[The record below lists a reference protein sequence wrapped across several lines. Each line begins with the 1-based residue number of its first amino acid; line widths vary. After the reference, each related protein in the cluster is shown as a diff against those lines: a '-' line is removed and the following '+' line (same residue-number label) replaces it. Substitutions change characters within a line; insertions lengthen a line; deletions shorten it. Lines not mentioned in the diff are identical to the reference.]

1 MQSKRKATLALLIS
15 ALGATCTFPTAAGG
29 FFSGIIHHGFLAATI
44 GGLADWFAVTALF
57 RKPLG
62 IGYRTE
68 ILRRNRKRIMD
79 SIVEFT
85 SDDLLSVENIMSVL
99 RKEDTAALLVDYLL
113 HRGGREHIRKLVD
126 ELLLKA
132 VNSMDAHAAAETLS
146 PAIRRGLS
154 DFAVERVFLDML
166 QLLAEEK
173 HSRKVLSSFLHM
185 GEQVLHAP
193 AMQQALLEN
202 IKVLRRAYEGESAG
216 RAFVLAVLDLDDEH
230 ILSIFNERM
239 TKYLQE
245 LLYENTESY
254 GGLKA
259 SFEAFLRTAA
269 DDPSL
274 AELFRGWREHYL
286 QQMDI
291 RDHLEDWIETNVK
304 GDNPFWV
311 EHLNNFLDARI
322 DDFVSDKE
330 MQQDCDRYIKNFL
343 ESELKKHHDMIPSL
357 IRERLNEF
365 DDDSLTEFVE
375 SKVADD
381 LQMIRINGSIVGG
394 IVGMM
399 LYIIVYLSERM
410 WGL

>member
-1 MQSKRKATLALLIS
+1 MQTKNKATMALLVS
-15 ALGATCTFPTAAGG
+15 ALGATVTFPTAGGG
-29 FFSGIIHHGFLAATI
+29 FVSGLFHHGFMAATI

-57 RKPLG
+57 RKPFG

-68 ILRRNRKRIMD
+68 ILRRNRDRIMD

-85 SDDLLSVENIMSVL
+85 SEDLLSVENIMSVL
-99 RKEDTAALLVDYLL
+99 RKEDTAALLVEYLL

-132 VNSMDAHAAAETLS
+132 VNSMDTHAAASKLS
-146 PAIRRGLS
+146 PTIRNGLS
-154 DFAVERVFLDML
+154 DFAVERVFLDMI

-173 HSRKVLSSFLHM
+173 HSRRVLASFLHM

-193 AMQQALLEN
+193 TMQQALLEN
-202 IKVLRRAYEGESAG
+202 IRVLRRAYEGESAG

-239 TKYLQE
+239 TKYLDE
-245 LLYENTESY
+245 LLRENTESY
-254 GGLKA
+254 IGLKN
-259 SFEAFLRTAA
+259 SFEIFLRNAA
-269 DDPSL
+269 EDPSL
-274 AELFRGWREHYL
+274 ANLFRGWREHYL
-286 QQMDI
+286 EQMDMSEQ
-291 RDHLEDWIETNVK
+291 LEEWLEKNVK

-311 EHLNNFLDARI
+311 EHLNRFLDARI
-322 DDFVSDKE
+322 DDFVSDKD
-330 MQQDCDRYIKNFL
+330 MQRSCDRYIKGFL
-343 ESELKKHHDMIPSL
+343 EGELKKHHEMIPSL

-394 IVGMM
+394 LVGIL
-399 LYIIVYLSERM
+399 LYIVIQLSERM

>member
-1 MQSKRKATLALLIS
+1 MQTKKKATLALLVS
-15 ALGATCTFPTAAGG
+15 ALGTAMTFTTAAGN
-29 FFSGIIHHGFLAATI
+29 FWSGLIHHGFLAATI

-68 ILRRNRKRIMD
+68 ILRRNRDRIMD

-85 SDDLLSVENIMSVL
+85 SEDLLSVKNIMSVL
-99 RKEDTAALLVDYLL
+99 NREDTAALLVEYLL

-132 VNSMDAHAAAETLS
+132 VNSMDARTTADKLS

-166 QLLAEEK
+166 QLLSEEK
-173 HSRKVLSSFLHM
+173 HSRRVLASLLHM
-185 GEQVLHAP
+185 GEQVLQAP
-193 AMQQALLEN
+193 TMQQALLEN
-202 IKVLRRAYEGESAG
+202 IRVLRRAYEGESAG

-239 TKYLQE
+239 TKYLEE
-245 LLYENTESY
+245 LFNENTESY
-254 GGLKA
+254 AALKN
-259 SFEAFLRTAA
+259 SFEIFLRNASE
-269 DDPSL
+269 DPSL

-286 QQMDI
+286 DRMDMSE
-291 RDHLEDWIETNVK
+291 HLAEWLEKHVK
-304 GDNPFWV
+304 GENPFWL
-311 EHLNNFLDARI
+311 EHLNNFLYARI
-322 DDFVSDKE
+322 DDFAQDKE
-330 MQQDCDRYIKNFL
+330 MQRACDRYIKAFL
-343 ESELKKHHDMIPSL
+343 EGELRKHHDMIPSL

-375 SKVADD
+375 SKVVDD

-394 IVGMM
+394 IVGIL
-399 LYIIVYLSERM
+399 LYLIIQLAERM